1 MHLFRHL
8 ILSSSLVLAC
18 NTNPQASQPLIV
30 DGKDADGPVYPTVS
44 LQKSDSTGVMFS
56 FCTGV
61 LLAQRFVLTAA
72 HCSVSSETAKVTAL
86 DAEAVKVVAY
96 DSRPERPEAIRLS
109 VAKIQFVSTYSPL
122 AMQRNSKGLI
132 VPENA
137 GDLAIW
143 TLAEDAPSGILAEIL
158 PKDQVDQVLLDQTKI
173 IIMGFGKRSSWDSP
187 WLEHT
192 LAMSETPF
200 FETVEMTETKT
211 VIEDGRSKRKS
222 FTHKVPGKTD
232 TEFFAGG
239 RNLPD
244 TCKGDSG
251 GPAFVKNPDGK
262 LKLIGITSR
271 GASGCDQG
279 GVYTLVPAYAS
290 WIESVTGIS
299 LVP

>member
-1 MHLFRHL
+1 MHLFKQL

-18 NTNPQASQPLIV
+18 NTNPQASRPLIIN
-30 DGKDADGPVYPTVS
+30 GKDADGQVYPTVS
-44 LQKSDSTGVMFS
+44 LQKLDSTGVMFS

-72 HCSVSSETAKVTAL
+72 HCSVSSDTQEVTAL
-86 DAEAVKVVAY
+86 DVEPLKVVAY
-96 DSRPERPEAIRLS
+96 DSRPERPEAIRIP
-109 VAKIQFVSTYSPL
+109 VAKIQFVSSYTSL

-132 VPENA
+132 IPENA

-143 TLAEDAPSGILAEIL
+143 TLAEDAPAGILAEIL
-158 PKDQVDQVLLDQTKI
+158 PKDQVDQVLQDQAKI
-173 IIMGFGKRSSWDSP
+173 TIMGFGKRSSWDSP
-187 WLEHT
+187 WVEHT

-200 FETVEMTETKT
+200 FKTVDMTETKT
-211 VIEDGRSKRKS
+211 VIEEGRPKRKT

-239 RNLPD
+239 RHLPD

-251 GPAFVKNPDGK
+251 GPAFVTNPDGK

-271 GASGCDQG
+271 GTSGCDQG